1 MNAIWTS
8 KAYPLTIARTSHAA
22 LPVLAAGLLLTS
34 LSACG
39 SEESLNEQALSEVA
53 LSDVDLNEVDLND
66 EAQVEGLQTEKS
78 VELGRGK
85 KPTSLI
91 FNPCQTQPKGC
102 EPIGQP
108 IDEGSYPP
116 DTEKGLANYTTTHQQ
131 ASGGTI
137 KTTALVM
144 DANGQLLTP
153 EGVVLSQVTTST
165 SAVAGRTG
173 IAFNGS
179 IMLAVWSEP
188 QGTTYSVMARRMS
201 ESGQLLDTA
210 PILLAAG
217 VGAQATPAVASTNG
231 SFLVAWS
238 DERTGEANLM
248 GTIVDGRGTVRTPRG
263 IVISSQTGAEQLPAI
278 ESNGSQYT
286 VVFALNG
293 NILARSVNASGQLV
307 DVAQTI
313 VSAPD
318 TQTFPAISYGKDSF
332 LVAYEDHNERGPG
345 IGAVLLSHNGTLL
358 GALEPLSR
366 DQFAIQP
373 DISFAE
379 GTYMVAW
386 NTVASTGAGAINGVL
401 LDAGGSQIDYG
412 TLAVDAVIGMGP
424 ALAPSG
430 KDHRAVWAGKGSGG
444 FYFYSEVF

>member
-1 MNAIWTS
+1 MNSIWTS
-8 KAYPLTIARTSHAA
+8 KAYPLTTARTPYSA

-39 SEESLNEQALSEVA
+39 SEESLSEQALSEVA
-53 LSDVDLNEVDLND
+53 LSEVDLNEVDLND
-66 EAQVEGLQTEKS
+66 EALVDGLQTEKS
-78 VELGRGK
+78 VELGKGK

-91 FNPCQTQPKGC
+91 FNPCQTQPLGC
-102 EPIGQP
+102 VPIGQP

-131 ASGGTI
+131 GSGGTI

-188 QGTTYSVMARRMS
+188 QGSTYSVMARRMS

-210 PILLAAG
+210 PILLATG
-217 VGAQATPAVASTNG
+217 VGANATPAVASTNG
-231 SFLVAWS
+231 NFLVAWS
-238 DERTGEANLM
+238 DERTGDANLL
-248 GTIVDGRGTVRTPRG
+248 GTIVDGNGVIRTPRS

-278 ESNGSQYT
+278 ESNGSQYA

-293 NILARSVNASGQLV
+293 NILARSVTASGQLV

-313 VSAPD
+313 VSLPG

-332 LVAYEDHNERGPG
+332 LVAYEDHNERAAG

-358 GALEPLSR
+358 GAVAPLSR
-366 DQFAIQP
+366 DRSAIQP
-373 DISFAE
+373 DISFSE
-379 GTYMVAW
+379 ETYMVAW

-401 LDAGGSQIDYG
+401 LDASGSQIDYG

-430 KDHRAVWAGKGSGG
+430 KDHRAVWAGKGPGG